1 MALFTAEATGR
12 LNEFS
17 EKDIEFEIMFGRCKI
32 GLALGGGAA
41 RGLSHIGVLE
51 AFEQHG
57 IPIDCIA
64 GTSMGAIIGAMY
76 AIEPDA
82 AAVKRKFTAFLD
94 SKDFRDSRFS
104 YMIEKDLA
112 ETSLFDRLSQFAKK
126 SIFYT
131 LLMTRRSFI
140 EQAATTQ
147 NFAFLI
153 DDIPLV
159 KTRIPFCT
167 STLDLISGT
176 EYVVRQGRLQ
186 QAVAASCAIPGLF
199 PPVELDGRLLVDGGW
214 VDAVPTTPARNLG
227 ADLVIAVDVNSDLDA
242 FRQPDSAV
250 DIVIR
255 AESITRWALGNQQ
268 GRKADLL
275 LTPEAGGSHWA
286 DFSHFKEAV
295 ASGRHEV
302 ERHLPS
308 LLKLAR
314 QRRWR
319 YLFSGRS

>member
-1 MALFTAEATGR
+1 
-12 LNEFS
+12 
-17 EKDIEFEIMFGRCKI
+17 MFGRCRI

-51 AFEQHG
+51 AFEQYG
-57 IPIDCIA
+57 IPVDCIA

-82 AAVKRKFTAFLD
+82 AAIKRKFTAFLD
-94 SKDFRDSRFS
+94 SKAFRESRFS
-104 YMIEKDLA
+104 YMVEMDLA
-112 ETSLFDRLSQFAKK
+112 QAGLFDRLSQFAKK

-153 DDIPLV
+153 DDIPLN

-167 STLDLISGT
+167 STLDLVSGK
-176 EYVVRQGRLQ
+176 EYVVRQGNLQ

-214 VDAVPTTPARNLG
+214 INAVPAVPARNLG
-227 ADLVIAVDVNSDLDA
+227 ADLVIAVDVNSDLDT
-242 FRQPDSAV
+242 FREPDSAV
-250 DIVIR
+250 DIVAR
-255 AESITRWALGNQQ
+255 AETITRWALGS
-268 GRKADLL
+268 RECSKADLL
-275 LTPEAGGSHWA
+275 LTPETGGGHWA
-286 DFSHFKEAV
+286 DFSLFEEAV
-295 ASGRHEV
+295 ASGRAEV
-302 ERHLPS
+302 ERHLPQ
-308 LLKLAR
+308 LRRLAA
-314 QRRWR
+314 QARWKR
-319 YLFSGRS
+319 LIFG